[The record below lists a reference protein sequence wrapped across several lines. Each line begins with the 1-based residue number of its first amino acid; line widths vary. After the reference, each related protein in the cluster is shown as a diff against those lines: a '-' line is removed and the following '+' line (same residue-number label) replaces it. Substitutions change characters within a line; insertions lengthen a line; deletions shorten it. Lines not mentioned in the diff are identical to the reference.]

1 MKALPAVLTGDHFIK
16 GDDACAEGAI
26 AAGCKFYGGY
36 PITPST
42 EIAERMSWRLAH
54 VGGQYIQMEDE
65 MGSMAAVVG
74 ASCAG
79 AKAMTA
85 TSGPGFSLMMENIG
99 LAVMMEAPCVIVN
112 IQRGGP
118 STGLPTLTSQ
128 SDMMQS
134 RWGSH
139 GDYEIVAYCPSTV
152 QEMFDFAIKAFNTAE
167 RYRIP
172 VMLMGD
178 QSIGHMTAKLTI
190 PPEEEIERVDRET
203 PAEPPSPEFLPF
215 DSEHLIP
222 PMPIAGEGYRIHVTG
237 LTHDDRG
244 YPKTD
249 ADGQDKLVKRLVEK
263 IRSNREE
270 IVEVEERELED
281 AEYAVV
287 TYGSTA
293 RVARKAIQDARD
305 AGIKVGLL
313 RLITAW
319 PFPEKI
325 IQDLGGKVEHI
336 IVPEVNMGQIVH
348 PVKEFS
354 DCPVTHV
361 PSAGGRMMDPDLILS
376 AIKGVAA

>member
-1 MKALPAVLTGDHFIK
+1 MKALPRVLTGTHFMK

-36 PITPST
+36 PITPSS
-42 EIAERMSWRLAH
+42 EIAERMSRRLAH

-65 MGSMAAVVG
+65 LGSMAAVVG

-112 IQRGGP
+112 VQRGGP

-128 SDMMQS
+128 ADMMQA
-134 RWGSH
+134 RYGSH
-139 GDYEIVAYCPSTV
+139 GDYEVVAYCPSTV
-152 QEMFDFAIKAFNTAE
+152 QEMFDLTIKAFNTAE

-172 VMLMGD
+172 VMLMAD
-178 QSIGHMTAKLTI
+178 QSVGHMTARLDI
-190 PPEEEIERVDRET
+190 PREEDIVLEARARPTET
-203 PAEPPSPEFLPF
+203 PSAEFLPF
-215 DSEHLIP
+215 NSEYLIP
-222 PMPIAGEGYRIHVTG
+222 PMPIAGDGYRIHVTG

-249 ADGQDKLVKRLVEK
+249 ADGQDKLVLRLVDK
-263 IRSNREE
+263 IRSNRDE
-270 IVEVEERELED
+270 IVEVEERGLED
-281 AEYAVV
+281 ADYAVV

-293 RVARKAIQDARD
+293 RVAWKAIQDAREE
-305 AGIKVGLL
+305 GVKVGLL

-319 PFPEKI
+319 PFPETL
-325 IQDLGGKVEHI
+325 IQDLGQKVQHI
-336 IVPEVNMGQIVH
+336 IVPEVNMGQMVH
-348 PVKEFS
+348 PIREFAE
-354 DCPVTHV
+354 CPVTHV